1 MSSTDPAT
9 RAGRGGGDPRCKADH
24 HVLRR
29 FLVWGLDAEADERF
43 TEPEKPRIADSK
55 NLAAGVSGYGTDQE
69 YLLLKKLWPQVKPAV
84 VVLIFGTDNDRL
96 DNSRGRRA
104 SPR

>member
-1 MSSTDPAT
+1 MT
-9 RAGRGGGDPRCKADH
+9 RDAAPTIMFLGDS
-24 HVLRR
+24 
-29 FLVWGLDAEADERF
+29 FVWGLDAEADERF

-55 NLAAGVSGYGTDQE
+55 ILAAGVSGYGTDQE

>member
-1 MSSTDPAT
+1 MQRRPSCSSAISLSGASMPKPMSVSPNRRS
-9 RAGRGGGDPRCKADH
+9 RASRTA
-24 HVLRR
+24 R
-29 FLVWGLDAEADERF
+29 F
-43 TEPEKPRIADSK
+43 S
-55 NLAAGVSGYGTDQE
+55 AAGVSGYGTDQE

-96 DNSRGRRA
+96 DNSRSRRA